1 MVFHWVMSWVLLLPL
16 LLLSSIEV
24 FAVRMFHRIWERV
37 AVMEAGVESEDQ
49 KGKAVEEAEEVG

>member
-1 MVFHWVMSWVLLLPL
+1 MSWVLLLPL

-37 AVMEAGVESEDQ
+37 AVMEAGVESGDQ

>member
-1 MVFHWVMSWVLLLPL
+1 MECHWVMSWVLLLLL

-37 AVMEAGVESEDQ
+37 AVMEVGVESEDQ
-49 KGKAVEEAEEVG
+49 KGKAAEEEAEVG